1 MDIEKFMPRN
11 WMGLIGLIVA
21 FAFLGAAVTYAVV
34 ERDDRPPAE
43 TSADVGFLR
52 DMSAHHEQA
61 LALATSELQNG
72 TAPEAQLFARE
83 ILQQQSWELGAMHR
97 QLQLWGR
104 QRDGSTDEA
113 MAWMDMPTPVEA
125 MPGMASEAELAALRQ
140 ADGADAD
147 ALFIALMQDHHRGG
161 VAMATAAADRVSDPW
176 VKALAE
182 RMARNQVLEIR
193 EMDSARRRAELT
205 DEPAGYEPG
214 PFPAQM
220 GDMEGMEHGGSG

>member
-1 MDIEKFMPRN
+1 MDVERFVPRN
-11 WMGLIGLIVA
+11 WLGLIGLIGAV
-21 FAFLGAAVTYAVV
+21 AFLGAAVTYAVV
-34 ERDDRPPAE
+34 ERGDRPPAE
-43 TSADVGFLR
+43 SSADVGFLR
-52 DMSAHHEQA
+52 DMSSHHEQA

-72 TAPEAQLFARE
+72 TSPEAQLFARE

-113 MAWMDMPTPVEA
+113 MAWMDMPTPVDA
-125 MPGMASEAELAALRQ
+125 MPGMASDDELAALRKSE
-140 ADGADAD
+140 GAEAD

-161 VAMATAAADRVSDPW
+161 VAMATAAAEQVSDPW

-182 RMARNQVLEIR
+182 RMARNQAIEIR
-193 EMDSARRRAELT
+193 EMESARGRAELT

-214 PFPAQM
+214 PFPAP
-220 GDMEGMEHGGSG
+220 MEGMEDMEDGGS